1 MRSRTL
7 DVDGPIH
14 LADFG
19 GTGPTMVL
27 VHGLGGSHANWLAV
41 GAGLAAHAR
50 VLAPDLP
57 GFGRTPLAGRSARV
71 RPNVELLD
79 RLLDAV
85 DGGPAVL
92 VGNSMGGLIAMM
104 EAAARPEK
112 VAGLVL
118 VGPAQP
124 RPRGAL
130 LDPAVALTFAAYALP
145 GVGER
150 FLRWRAAWLGP
161 ERLVRQTLAL
171 CCADPTSVPPDV
183 VAAHVALARERQ
195 RMPWAQ
201 PAFLEA
207 ARSILAVL
215 ARRREVQATIRRITA
230 PTLLVQGSEDRL
242 VPLAASRAL
251 AKLRPDWRLAVFE
264 RVGHVPQLEAPER
277 FVATVA
283 GWLDDAGRSTGQ
295 AACGRRS

>member
-1 MRSRTL
+1 VTSRTL
-7 DVDGPIH
+7 DLGGPVH
-14 LADFG
+14 LVDFG

-41 GAGLAAHAR
+41 GPELAAHAR
-50 VLAPDLP
+50 VVAPDLP
-57 GFGRTPLAGRSARV
+57 GFGRTPLAGRSAHV
-71 RPNVELLD
+71 RAQVELFDRVLD
-79 RLLDAV
+79 TVAD
-85 DGGPAVL
+85 GPAVL

-104 EAAARPEK
+104 EASERPQK

-124 RPRGAL
+124 RPLGSRI
-130 LDPAVALTFAAYALP
+130 DPVVALTFAAYAFP
-145 GVGER
+145 GVGEQ

-161 ERLVRQTLAL
+161 ERLVRQTLRF
-171 CCADPTSVPPDV
+171 CCADPARVPADV

-195 RMPWAQ
+195 RMSWAQ

-207 ARSILAVL
+207 ARSILTVL
-215 ARRREVQATIRRITA
+215 SRSRDMQAMIQRITA

-251 AKLRPDWRLAVFE
+251 AALRPDWQLAVFE
-264 RVGHVPQLEAPER
+264 GVGHVPQLEVPAR
-277 FVATVA
+277 FVATVSS
-283 GWLDDAGRSTGQ
+283 WLDGALRPTGQ
-295 AACGRRS
+295 AAYGRS

>member
-71 RPNVELLD
+71 RANVELLD

-85 DGGPAVL
+85 DGRPAVL

-104 EAAARPEK
+104 EAARRPER

-118 VGPAQP
+118 VAPAQP
-124 RPRGAL
+124 RTADAP
-130 LDPAVALTFAAYALP
+130 LDRLVAARFASYALP
-145 GVGER
+145 LVGELAVR
-150 FLRWRAAWLGP
+150 QRAARLGP
-161 ERLVRQTLAL
+161 RGLVLDFLAT
-171 CCADPTSVPPDV
+171 CCA
-183 VAAHVALARERQ
+183 
-195 RMPWAQ
+195 
-201 PAFLEA
+201 
-207 ARSILAVL
+207 
-215 ARRREVQATIRRITA
+215 
-230 PTLLVQGSEDRL
+230 
-242 VPLAASRAL
+242 
-251 AKLRPDWRLAVFE
+251 
-264 RVGHVPQLEAPER
+264 
-277 FVATVA
+277 
-283 GWLDDAGRSTGQ
+283 
-295 AACGRRS
+295 

>member
-1 MRSRTL
+1 M
-7 DVDGPIH
+7 I
-14 LADFG
+14 
-19 GTGPTMVL
+19 L

-41 GAGLAAHAR
+41 GPGLAARAR

-71 RPNVELLD
+71 RANVELLD

-130 LDPAVALTFAAYALP
+130 LDPAVALTFAAYAFP

-171 CCADPTSVPPDV
+171 CCADPASVPPDV

-230 PTLLVQGSEDRL
+230 PRTVWSRSRPPARWQRSGPTGGSRSSSTSATCRSSRRRSGSWRRSPGGWRTRSARPVRRRVD
-242 VPLAASRAL
+242 VAADDPRRAPGYGGRR
-251 AKLRPDWRLAVFE
+251 ARR
-264 RVGHVPQLEAPER
+264 
-277 FVATVA
+277 
-283 GWLDDAGRSTGQ
+283 AGRGSRP
-295 AACGRRS
+295 ARRRSG